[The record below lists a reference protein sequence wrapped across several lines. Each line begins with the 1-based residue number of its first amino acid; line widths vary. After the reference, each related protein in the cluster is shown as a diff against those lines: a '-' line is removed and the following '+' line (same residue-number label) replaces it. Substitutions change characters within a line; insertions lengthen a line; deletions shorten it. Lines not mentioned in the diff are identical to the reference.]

1 MDDCMIRT
9 KKFRRM
15 ISPFLFACWIDDQKF
30 NRQRVSEILFT
41 KKLTSSSLS
50 SRFENASE
58 PKDLFISSWNVS
70 IHENMI
76 WYKLDRAKTS
86 LRPPPL

>member
-30 NRQRVSEILFT
+30 NRQRVSEILFIY
-41 KKLTSSSLS
+41 KKTYLIEFVKQIWKRLRTERPLYFIMKCFDT
-50 SRFENASE
+50 R
-58 PKDLFISSWNVS
+58 KHDLI
-70 IHENMI
+70 
-76 WYKLDRAKTS
+76 
-86 LRPPPL
+86 